1 MHRLTQGGPLKIY
14 AQDWNLMCD
23 MVEQIRK
30 GEENHAMSRSAIRTY
45 VQVYNGTG
53 VIVEEGTVWEL
64 GLPLIEPADGVEEF
78 MAHPVFTLGIPTDE
92 DSTLCV
98 LTAPINPHEQG
109 IGVVTGAVAMRC
121 NVSSSSDRW
130 AKPDGNGGMVTGSE
144 GTVRLA
150 YADISTGWCY
160 AILGAGSGGS
170 RYNGYFATSIV
181 DSNGVKEIHV
191 SEGRCFAN
199 ATPVSV
205 MKHILPYREEMTIL
219 LKYHVDGGVTV
230 GEGEPYTWDKDGSC
244 TVIAE
249 VRKGVLRQ
257 ICHDMPVLWCLG
269 QCEGGGEEGGKD
281 DA

>member
-1 MHRLTQGGPLKIY
+1 MHRLTQGGPLTIY
-14 AQDWNLMCD
+14 AQDWNAMCD
-23 MVEQIRK
+23 LVEQIRK

-45 VQVYNGTG
+45 VQVYNGTEG
-53 VIVEEGTVWEL
+53 IMEEGTVWEL
-64 GLPLIEPADGVEEF
+64 GLPLIEPADGLEEF
-78 MAHPVFTLGIPTDE
+78 VAHPVFTLGIPTDE

-130 AKPDGNGGMVTGSE
+130 AKPDGNGGMVTGSD

-150 YADISTGWCY
+150 YADIMTGWCY

-181 DSNGVKEIHV
+181 TEGDRKEVLVKG
-191 SEGRCFAN
+191 GRCFAN
-199 ATPVSV
+199 ATPVTV
-205 MKHILPYREEMTIL
+205 EEQRLPYSEDMTIL
-219 LKYHVDGGVTV
+219 LTYNLNGGLNGGVKIE
-230 GEGEPYTWDKDGSC
+230 EGEPSTWDREKSC

-257 ICHDMPVLWCLG
+257 ICHDMPVLWLLG
-269 QCEGGGEEGGKD
+269 QCEG
-281 DA
+281 

>member
-1 MHRLTQGGPLKIY
+1 MHRLTQGGPLTIY
-14 AQDWNLMCD
+14 AQDWNAMCD

-45 VQVYNGTG
+45 VQVYNDTDG
-53 VIVEEGTVWEL
+53 IIEDGTVWEL
-64 GLPLIEPADGVEEF
+64 GSPQITPDENLDDF
-78 MAHPVFTLGIPTDE
+78 QAHPVFSLVKPASETEG
-92 DSTLCV
+92 TLCV

-144 GTVRLA
+144 GTVKLA

-160 AILGAGSGGS
+160 AILGAGGGS
-170 RYNGYFATSIV
+170 RYSGYFATSIV
-181 DSNGVKEIHV
+181 TEGDSKEVLVKG
-191 SEGRCFAN
+191 GRCFAN
-199 ATPVSV
+199 ATPVFVSDG
-205 MKHILPYREEMTIL
+205 HLPYSEDMTVL
-219 LKYHVDGGVTV
+219 LKYDLDKGVTI
-230 GEGEPYTWDKDGSC
+230 GQGEPYTWSKDGSC

-269 QCEGGGEEGGKD
+269 RCEDEGNV
-281 DA
+281 

>member
-1 MHRLTQGGPLKIY
+1 MHRLTQGGPLTIY
-14 AQDWNLMCD
+14 AQDWNAMCD

-45 VQVYNGTG
+45 VQVCNDTDG
-53 VIVEEGTVWEL
+53 IIEEGTVWEL
-64 GLPLIEPADGVEEF
+64 GSPQITPDENLDDF
-78 MAHPVFTLGIPTDE
+78 QAHPVFSLVKPASETEG
-92 DSTLCV
+92 TLCV

-144 GTVRLA
+144 GTVKLA

-160 AILGAGSGGS
+160 AILGAGGGS

-181 DSNGVKEIHV
+181 TEGDAKEVLVKG
-191 SEGRCFAN
+191 GRCFAN
-199 ATPVSV
+199 ATPVFVSDG
-205 MKHILPYREEMTIL
+205 HLPYSEDMTVL
-219 LKYHVDGGVTV
+219 LKYDLDTGVTIV
-230 GEGEPYTWDKDGSC
+230 QGEPYTWSKEGSC

-257 ICHDMPVLWCLG
+257 ICHDMPVLWLLG
-269 QCEGGGEEGGKD
+269 QCEEEGNV
-281 DA
+281 

>member
-1 MHRLTQGGPLKIY
+1 MHRLTQGGPLTIY
-14 AQDWNLMCD
+14 AQDWNAMCD

-45 VQVYNGTG
+45 VQVCNDTDG
-53 VIVEEGTVWEL
+53 IIEEGTVWEL
-64 GLPLIEPADGVEEF
+64 GSPQITPDENLDDF
-78 MAHPVFTLGIPTDE
+78 QAHPVFSLVKPASETEG
-92 DSTLCV
+92 TLCV

-144 GTVRLA
+144 GTVKLA

-160 AILGAGSGGS
+160 AILGAGSGS

-181 DSNGVKEIHV
+181 TEGDAKEVLVKG
-191 SEGRCFAN
+191 GRCFAN
-199 ATPVSV
+199 ATPVFVSDG
-205 MKHILPYREEMTIL
+205 HLPYSEDMTVL
-219 LKYHVDGGVTV
+219 LKYDLDTGVTIV
-230 GEGEPYTWDKDGSC
+230 QGEPYTWSKEGSC

-257 ICHDMPVLWCLG
+257 ICHDMPVLWLLG
-269 QCEGGGEEGGKD
+269 QCEEEGNV
-281 DA
+281 

>member
-1 MHRLTQGGPLKIY
+1 MHRLTQGGPLTIY
-14 AQDWNLMCD
+14 AQDWNAMCD
-23 MVEQIRK
+23 LVEQIRK

-45 VQVYNGTG
+45 VQVYNGTES
-53 VIVEEGTVWEL
+53 IVEEGTVWEL
-64 GLPLIEPADGVEEF
+64 GLPLIEPVDGLEEF
-78 MAHPVFTLGIPTDE
+78 VAHPVFQLGIPTDE

-130 AKPDGNGGMVTGSE
+130 AKPDGNGSMVTGSE

-150 YADISTGWCY
+150 YADIRTGWCY

-181 DSNGVKEIHV
+181 TEGDRKEVLVKG
-191 SEGRCFAN
+191 GRCFAN
-199 ATPVSV
+199 ATPVTV
-205 MKHILPYREEMTIL
+205 EEQRLPYSEDMTIL
-219 LKYHVDGGVTV
+219 LTYNLNGGLNGGVKIE
-230 GEGEPYTWDKDGSC
+230 EGEPSTWGREKSC

-257 ICHDMPVLWCLG
+257 ICHDMPVLWLLG
-269 QCEGGGEEGGKD
+269 QCEG
-281 DA
+281 

>member
-1 MHRLTQGGPLKIY
+1 MHRLTQGGPLTIY
-14 AQDWNLMCD
+14 AQDWNRMCD
-23 MVEQIRK
+23 LVEQIRK

-45 VQVYNGTG
+45 VQVYNGTEG
-53 VIVEEGTVWEL
+53 IIEEGTVWEL
-64 GLPLIEPADGVEEF
+64 GSPQITPDENLDDF
-78 MAHPVFTLGIPTDE
+78 QAHPVFSLVKPASETEG
-92 DSTLCV
+92 TLCA

-144 GTVRLA
+144 GTVKLA

-181 DSNGVKEIHV
+181 TEGESKEVLVKG
-191 SEGRCFAN
+191 GRCFAN
-199 ATPVSV
+199 AEPVLVSDS
-205 MKHILPYREEMTIL
+205 HLPYSEDMTVL
-219 LKYHVDGGVTV
+219 LKYDLDTGVTI
-230 GEGEPYTWDKDGSC
+230 GQGEPYTWNKDGSC

-269 QCEGGGEEGGKD
+269 RCEDEGNV
-281 DA
+281 